1 MITIHTVN
9 GTKYFGVYDNSGNW
23 SQATSE
29 NLATAIAVLDEIP
42 TIAGSYKGTVYGDG
56 EEHTPN
62 NTVTVTGRPF
72 RPVTETGTITTE
84 SDATDV
90 SATVTITGVNQFDI
104 AYQDKTDYHKYI
116 FGFLR

>member
-1 MITIHTVN
+1 MIAIHTVN
-9 GTKYFGVYDNSGNW
+9 GTKYFGVYDNSGTW
-23 SQATSE
+23 TQLDGV
-29 NLATAIAVLDEIP
+29 NLATALAVLDSIP
-42 TIAGSYKGTVYGDG
+42 TIAGSYDGTVKEDG
-56 EEHTPN
+56 ETHTPN

-90 SATVTITGVNQFDI
+90 STTVTITGVNQFDI
-104 AYQDKTDYHKYI
+104 AYQNKTDYHKYI